1 MADTSLPAA
10 APAVAALAEAAAGPP
25 VRPGGRG
32 RRIAWAVLTY
42 TLLTL
47 GALVMVLPFLD
58 MLLGALRTPAERL
71 ARPPV
76 YWPRDPQWGNFV
88 RVFDELP
95 LLRWLANSLGVTAAI
110 TVLQIL
116 TSAMGGYALAKFHFR
131 GRLGMF
137 RFAVGAQMF
146 PFFIFLIPWF
156 FILRYFPLVGG
167 NNLLG
172 VGGMGLL
179 GSYAALVLPFAVSW
193 YGIFLMRQFFLAI
206 PDELLDAARMDGA
219 GEFYIFFRI
228 ALPLVGSGLAT
239 LAIFVF
245 LYHWNEVL
253 WTMTVTRTAPDLQT
267 LPVGIYLLRGAFEQE
282 ATKSLQQAAICVSV
296 LPVLIVFLALQR
308 YYVASV
314 TSGSVKG

>member
-1 MADTSLPAA
+1 MADVPANLAA
-10 APAVAALAEAAAGPP
+10 ASA
-25 VRPGGRG
+25 VRPAS
-32 RRIAWAVLTY
+32 RRRSWSGPAGTAVRY
-42 TLLTL
+42 GLLLL
-47 GALVMVLPFLD
+47 GALIMVLPFLD
-58 MLLGALRTPAERL
+58 MVLGALRTPAERL

-76 YWPRDPQWGNFV
+76 YWPRDPQWGNFA

-95 LLRWLANSLGVTAAI
+95 MIRWLGNSLFVTSAI
-110 TVLQIL
+110 TALQML
-116 TSAMGGYALAKFHFR
+116 TSAMAGYALAKFHFR

-137 RFAVGAQMF
+137 RFALGAQMF

-167 NNLLG
+167 NGLDG
-172 VGGMGLL
+172 TGGTGFL
-179 GSYAALVLPFAVSW
+179 GSYAALILPFAVTW

-206 PDELLDAARMDGA
+206 PDELIDAARMDGA
-219 GEFYIFFRI
+219 GEFFIFFRI

-245 LYHWNEVL
+245 FYHWNEVL

-267 LPVGIYLLRGAFEQE
+267 VPVGIYLLRGTFEQE
-282 ATKSLQQAAICVSV
+282 ATKSLQQAAIVVSI
-296 LPVLIVFLALQR
+296 LPVVIVFLLLQR

>member
-1 MADTSLPAA
+1 MPEDSVPLA
-10 APAVAALAEAAAGPP
+10 APAIAAVAEAAAP
-25 VRPGGRG
+25 RREGRG
-32 RRIAWAVLTY
+32 RLLWTVLKY
-42 TLLTL
+42 ALLTL
-47 GALVMVLPFLD
+47 GALAMLLPFLD
-58 MLLGALRTPAERL
+58 MVLGALRTPAERL

-88 RVFDELP
+88 RIYDQLP
-95 LLRWLANSLGVTAAI
+95 LLRWTANSLGVTLAI
-110 TVLQIL
+110 TTLQCL
-116 TSAMGGYALAKFHFR
+116 TSAMAGYALAKFRFP
-131 GRLGMF
+131 GSLSIF

-156 FILRYFPLVGG
+156 FILRYFPLAGG
-167 NNLLG
+167 NDWTG
-172 VGGMGLL
+172 TGGTGFL

-193 YGIFLMRQFFLAI
+193 YGIFLMRQFFLGV
-206 PDELLDAARMDGA
+206 PDELLDAARIDGA
-219 GEFYIFFRI
+219 GEFFIFFRI

-253 WTMTVTRTAPDLQT
+253 WTLTVTRTAPDLQT
-267 LPVGIYLLRGAFEQE
+267 LPVGIYLLRGPFEQE
-282 ATKSLQQAAICVSV
+282 GTKSLQQAAVVVSI
-296 LPVLIVFLALQR
+296 LPVIIVFLLLQR

>member
-1 MADTSLPAA
+1 MTETSLPATAPGLA
-10 APAVAALAEAAAGPP
+10 AMAETMPPGRPRSAA
-25 VRPGGRG
+25 
-32 RRIAWAVLTY
+32 RRTAWTALKY
-42 TLLTL
+42 ALLTL
-47 GALVMVLPFLD
+47 GALIMVLPFLD
-58 MLLGALRTPAERL
+58 MILGALRTPAERL

-88 RVFDELP
+88 RVFEELP
-95 LLRWLANSLGVTAAI
+95 LWRWMANSLGVTLAI
-110 TVLQIL
+110 TALQLL
-116 TSAMGGYALAKFHFR
+116 TSAMAGYALAKFRFP
-131 GRLGMF
+131 GRTGMF

-156 FILRYFPLVGG
+156 FILRYAPLMGG
-167 NNLLG
+167 NDWTG
-172 VGGMGLL
+172 QGGFGLL

-193 YGIFLMRQFFLAI
+193 YGIFLMRQFFLAV

-219 GEFYIFFRI
+219 GEFFIFFRI
-228 ALPLVGSGLAT
+228 ALPLVGGGLAT

-282 ATKSLQQAAICVSV
+282 ATKSLQQAAILVSV
-296 LPVLIVFLALQR
+296 LPIIVLFLALQR
-308 YYVASV
+308 FYVTGI